1 MVQGKFTPLVLSAV
15 FVSGCQSWSV
25 QDIENMPPS
34 AALPDQ
40 SEPGWVELRYFD
52 NISGTAISQLTGL
65 SRYPDNPDEIVQINR
80 LEVSANRSDNY
91 GSLVRGYIQ
100 PPVDGQYRFF
110 VSGDDQTQLL
120 LSTGQSAADAE
131 VVASVTGWTS
141 SGQFD
146 KYTSQTSPFVNLSAG
161 KRYYFELRHKEGTG
175 GDHFSVAW
183 EGPGFARSVIDSQY
197 LHSPAISSQ
206 LYSDTDD
213 AVTAFSEGYRVG
225 FFDGKQ
231 GLAFKDTYP
240 PLDEDQDGLYDNWEV
255 QAGLDP
261 TSADDASS
269 DRDDDLLTA
278 SDEYELW
285 TNPSESDTDRDG
297 LPDGAEFAFGLD
309 PSDPADADY
318 DFDGDGYSNLQEY
331 NEGTDLTNADDKPVE
346 VTEIPYTQGLIGQYY
361 SGRDFDEFLFSR
373 LDTGVTNS
381 WGGTSP
387 DSRLPNDRF
396 SVRWYT
402 LLVPQFDSGE
412 RSYEFRVTRDDGSRV
427 YVDGELVLDA
437 WTGGSGT
444 TTYTGRKTLSA
455 GQSYPVVVEYNEGYG
470 GASIVMQVVDTTTG
484 QTLDPASIFRVSPP
498 DAEVSVDTDGDSIPD
513 VWEMMNGTNAWKND
527 ASAVLNAQGV
537 SVSSAFSENISPW
550 TLSPVSAWEGTTVS
564 SDGASVVA
572 PPTAPVPD
580 PVVTPDPVPAPVQ
593 SVTVSWTAPG
603 TRVDGSSISLSE
615 IVSYKINYGKTATSL
630 GDTITIS
637 SENTSHVFE
646 GLDSGTWYFNVQT
659 VDQNGLLSPV
669 SNTVSYQVK

>member
-15 FVSGCQSWSV
+15 FVTGCQSWSV

-52 NISGTAISQLTGL
+52 NVPGTGVGELTTL
-65 SRYPDNPDEIVQINR
+65 ARFPDNPDEIVQISR
-80 LEVSANRSDNY
+80 LDVPSGRSDNY

-110 VSGDDQTQLL
+110 VSGDDQTQFL
-120 LSTGQSAADAE
+120 LSSGQSSADAE

-146 KYTSQTSPFVNLSAG
+146 KYTSQTSPYLSLSAG

-183 EGPGFARSVIDSQY
+183 EGPGFSRSVIDSQY

-206 LYSDTDD
+206 LYADD
-213 AVTAFSEGYRVG
+213 GDAATGFSRGYRVG

-231 GLAFKDTYP
+231 SLPFNDRYP

-261 TSADDASS
+261 TSAADASS

-278 SDEYELW
+278 TDEYELW
-285 TNPSESDTDRDG
+285 TNPSDADTDRDG

-346 VTEIPYTQGLIGQYY
+346 VSEVPYTQGLIGQYY
-361 SGRDFDEFLFSR
+361 SGRDFDEFRFAR
-373 LDTGVTNS
+373 LDTGVTNNWS
-381 WGGTSP
+381 SASP

-396 SVRWYT
+396 SVRWYSM
-402 LLVPQFDSGE
+402 LVPQFDSGE

-427 YVDGELVLDA
+427 YVDGELVVDA
-437 WTGGSGT
+437 WTGGTGT
-444 TTYTGRKTLSA
+444 TTFTGRKTLAA
-455 GQSYPVVVEYNEGYG
+455 GQAYPVVVEYTEGYG
-470 GASIVMQVVDTTTG
+470 GARIVMQVVDTSTG

-498 DAEVSVDTDGDSIPD
+498 DAEVSADTDGDSIPD
-513 VWEMMNGTNAWKND
+513 VWEMMNGTDAWKND
-527 ASAVLNAQGV
+527 ASAVLNGQNV
-537 SVSSAFSENISPW
+537 SVASAFSENVSPW
-550 TLSPVSAWEGTTVS
+550 TLAPVTAWAGTTVS
-564 SDGASVVA
+564 SDGSGVTA
-572 PPTAPVPD
+572 PPAPVPE
-580 PVVTPDPVPAPVQ
+580 PVVTPDPAPAP

-603 TRVDGSSISLSE
+603 TRVDGSSIALSE
-615 IVSYKINYGKTATSL
+615 IVSYKINYGKTASSL
-630 GDTITIS
+630 GSTITIS
-637 SENTSHVFE
+637 AENTSHAFE
-646 GLDSGTWYFNVQT
+646 GLSSGTWYFNVQT
-659 VDQNGLLSPV
+659 VDQNGLLSPM